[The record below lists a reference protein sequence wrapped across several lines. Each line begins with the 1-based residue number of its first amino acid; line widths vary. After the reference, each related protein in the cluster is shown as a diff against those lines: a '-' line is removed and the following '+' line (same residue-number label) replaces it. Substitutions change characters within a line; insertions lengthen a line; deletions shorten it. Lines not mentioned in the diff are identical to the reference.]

1 MDAIENEEGIH
12 EISLSSKTIYGKEM
26 TFSELDKMCGVII
39 QIRSDSDEKEPTNEL
54 IGMLEVLLAKQESA
68 FKKELLVEKYG
79 MVMTKELERRVDD
92 MCNLS
97 EVFIERGA
105 KEGLEKGLAQGMAQ
119 GMAQGIKALV
129 NTLKELE
136 QSNAYIIEKLVQEFG
151 LSEDEARTYV

>member
-79 MVMTKELERRVDD
+79 MVMTKELERRVND

-105 KEGLEKGLAQGMAQ
+105 KEGLEKGL
-119 GMAQGIKALV
+119 AQGIKALV